1 MSNKPILIVLGE
13 PHSIFSETL
22 FKLYKSKIYKKLKKP
37 IILIGSKKLLIE
49 QMLKLKFKFKIN
61 EIKFKDI
68 HKYSIDKKNI
78 NIINVNFSY
87 KKVFDKISSRSKNY
101 IKKCFDIA
109 LILLKKNYACDLING
124 PISKKHFLNKKYLG
138 ITEYL
143 TKKTNTK
150 KTSMLIFNPNF
161 SVCPITTHLPISKVS
176 KSITR
181 KKIIE
186 NVLLINDFFLKK
198 LNKKPQIAIL
208 GLNPHCETI
217 NKFSEEDKIIKP
229 ALKYLLKKNIN
240 AKGLYS
246 ADTFFL
252 KNNINKF
259 DVAIGMYHDQVLTP
273 IKTLYNFDA
282 INITLGLPFLRISPD
297 HGPNHEMI
305 GKNKSDPQSIISA
318 MNFFRKFDGK

>member
-1 MSNKPILIVLGE
+1 MNNKPILIVLGE
-13 PHSIFSETL
+13 PYSIFSETL
-22 FKLYKSKIYKKLKKP
+22 FKLYKNKIYKKLKKP
-37 IILIGSKKLLIE
+37 IILIGSKKLLTE
-49 QMLKLKFKFKIN
+49 QMLKLKFKFIIN
-61 EIKFKDI
+61 EIKYKDI
-68 HKYSIDKKNI
+68 NNCSINNKNI

-87 KKVFDKISSRSKNY
+87 KKIFDKISNKSKNY
-101 IKKCFDIA
+101 IKKCFNIA
-109 LILLKKNYACDLING
+109 LKLLKKKYAYALING
-124 PISKKHFLNKKYLG
+124 PISKRHFLNKKYLG

-150 KTSMLIFNPNF
+150 KSAMLIHNSNF
-161 SVCPITTHLPISKVS
+161 SVCPITTHLPISRVS
-176 KSITR
+176 KSITG
-181 KKIIE
+181 KKIID
-186 NVLLINDFFLKK
+186 NTLLINDFFIKK
-198 LNKKPQIAIL
+198 LNKKPKIAVL

-259 DVAIGMYHDQVLTP
+259 DVAIGMYHDQVLIP
-273 IKTLYNFDA
+273 IKTLYNFNA

>member
-13 PHSIFSETL
+13 PYSIFSETL
-22 FKLYKSKIYKKLKKP
+22 FKLYKRKIYKKLKKP

-61 EIKFKDI
+61 EIKYKDI
-68 HKYSIDKKNI
+68 SKYSINNKHI

-87 KKVFDKISSRSKNY
+87 KKVFDKISSKSKNY

-109 LILLKKNYACDLING
+109 LILLKKNYAYALING
-124 PISKKHFLNKKYLG
+124 PISKRYFLNKKYLG

-150 KTSMLIFNPNF
+150 NSAMLIHNPNF

-176 KSITR
+176 KSITS

-198 LNKKPQIAIL
+198 LNKKPKIAIL

-252 KNNINKF
+252 KKHLNKF

-273 IKTLYNFDA
+273 MKTLYNFDA
-282 INITLGLPFLRISPD
+282 INITPGLPFLRVSPD
-297 HGPNHEMI
+297 HGPNNEMI
-305 GKNKSDPQSIISA
+305 GKKKSNPQSIISA
-318 MNFFRKFDGK
+318 INFFIKFDGK

>member
-1 MSNKPILIVLGE
+1 MTNKPILVVLGE

-37 IILIGSKKLLIE
+37 IVLIGSKKLLIE

-61 EIKFKDI
+61 EIKFKDVG
-68 HKYSIDKKNI
+68 KYSIDKKNI

-87 KKVFDKISSRSKNY
+87 KKVFDKISNKSKNY

-109 LILLKKNYACDLING
+109 LILLKKNYAHNLING
-124 PISKKHFLNKKYLG
+124 PISKKYFLNKRYLG

-150 KTSMLIFNPNF
+150 NSAMLIYNSSF

-176 KSITR
+176 KNITS
-181 KKIIE
+181 KKIIK
-186 NVLLINDFFLKK
+186 NILLINDFFIKK
-198 LNKKPQIAIL
+198 LNKKPKIAVL

-229 ALKYLLKKNIN
+229 ALKYLLKKNIY

-252 KNNINKF
+252 KKNINKF
-259 DVAIGMYHDQVLTP
+259 DVAVGMYHDQVLTP

-282 INITLGLPFLRISPD
+282 INITLGLPFLRMSPD
-297 HGPNHEMI
+297 HGPNNDMI
-305 GKNKSDPQSIISA
+305 GKNKSDPKSIINA
-318 MNFFRKFDGK
+318 IKFFGKFDEK

>member
-1 MSNKPILIVLGE
+1 MTNKPILIVLGE

-37 IILIGSKKLLIE
+37 IILIGSKKLLVE

-61 EIKFKDI
+61 EIKFKDVG
-68 HKYSIDKKNI
+68 KYPIDKKNI

-87 KKVFDKISSRSKNY
+87 KKVFDKISSKSKNY

-109 LILLKKNYACDLING
+109 LILLKKKYAYNLING
-124 PISKKHFLNKKYLG
+124 PISKKHFLNKKYFG

-150 KTSMLIFNPNF
+150 KSAMLIFNSNF

-176 KSITR
+176 KSITI

-186 NVLLINDFFLKK
+186 NVLLINDFFLTK
-198 LNKKPQIAIL
+198 LNKKPKIAIL

-229 ALKYLLKKNIN
+229 ALKYLLKKNIY

-252 KNNINKF
+252 KKNINKF
-259 DVAIGMYHDQVLTP
+259 DVAVGMYHDQVLTP

-282 INITLGLPFLRISPD
+282 INITLGLPFLRMSPD
-297 HGPNHEMI
+297 HGPNNDMI
-305 GKNKSDPQSIISA
+305 GKNKSDPKSIIYA
-318 MNFFRKFDGK
+318 IKFFRKFDGK

>member
-1 MSNKPILIVLGE
+1 MTNKPILIVLGE

-22 FKLYKSKIYKKLKKP
+22 FKLYKSKIYKKLTKP

-49 QMLKLKFKFKIN
+49 QMLKLKFKFKFK
-61 EIKFKDI
+61 EIKIKDLN
-68 HKYSIDKKNI
+68 KCKLDKKNI

-87 KKVFDKISSRSKNY
+87 KKVFDKISSKSKNY
-101 IKKCFDIA
+101 IKKCFHIA
-109 LILLKKNYACDLING
+109 LKLLKENYAQNLING
-124 PISKKHFLNKKYLG
+124 PISKKYFLNKKYLG

-143 TKKTNTK
+143 SKKTNTK
-150 KTSMLIFNPNF
+150 KSAMLIFNSNF
-161 SVCPITTHLPISKVS
+161 AVCPITTHLPISKVS
-176 KSITR
+176 KNITS

-198 LNKKPQIAIL
+198 LNKKPKVAIL

-229 ALKYLLKKNIN
+229 ALKYLLKKNVY

-252 KNNINKF
+252 KKNIGKF

-273 IKTLYNFDA
+273 IKTLFNFNA

-297 HGPNHEMI
+297 HGPNNEMI
-305 GKNKSDPQSIISA
+305 GKNKSDPSSLIYAIDC
-318 MNFFRKFDGK
+318 FRKFDGK

>member
-1 MSNKPILIVLGE
+1 MTNKPILIVLGE

-37 IILIGSKKLLIE
+37 IILIGSIKLLIE

-68 HKYSIDKKNI
+68 NKYSIDKKNI

-87 KKVFDKISSRSKNY
+87 KKVFDKISSKSKNY

-109 LILLKKNYACDLING
+109 LILLKKNYARDLING

-150 KTSMLIFNPNF
+150 KSSMLIFNPNF

-198 LNKKPQIAIL
+198 LNKKPKIAIL
-208 GLNPHCETI
+208 GLNPH
-217 NKFSEEDKIIKP
+217 NSENRTNSIENKIIKP
-229 ALKYLLKKNIN
+229 AVNRLKKLGVDI
-240 AKGLYS
+240 KGPFP
-246 ADTFFL
+246 ADTAF
-252 KNNINKF
+252 NNQKKLDYNVI
-259 DVAIGMYHDQVLTP
+259 AGMYHDQVLGP
-273 IKTLYNFDA
+273 FKALFGYDA
-282 INITLGLPFLRISPD
+282 INITLGLKYLRISPD
-297 HGPNHEMI
+297 HGIAKDII
-305 GKNKSDPQSIISA
+305 GLNKANPQSLISSI
-318 MNFFRKFDGK
+318 NFLNKIND

>member
-13 PHSIFSETL
+13 PYSIFSETL

-61 EIKFKDI
+61 EIKYKDI
-68 HKYSIDKKNI
+68 SKYSINNKNI

-87 KKVFDKISSRSKNY
+87 KKVFDKISSKSNNY

-109 LILLKKNYACDLING
+109 LILLKKNYAYALING
-124 PISKKHFLNKKYLG
+124 PISKRYFLNKKYLG

-150 KTSMLIFNPNF
+150 KSAMLIHNPNF

-176 KSITR
+176 KNITS

-186 NVLLINDFFLKK
+186 NVLLINDFFIKK
-198 LNKKPQIAIL
+198 LNKKPKIAVL
-208 GLNPHCETI
+208 GLNPHCETV

-252 KNNINKF
+252 KKHINKF

-273 IKTLYNFDA
+273 MKTLYNFDA
-282 INITLGLPFLRISPD
+282 INITLGLPFLRVSPD
-297 HGPNHEMI
+297 HGPNNEMI

-318 MNFFRKFDGK
+318 INFFIKFDGK